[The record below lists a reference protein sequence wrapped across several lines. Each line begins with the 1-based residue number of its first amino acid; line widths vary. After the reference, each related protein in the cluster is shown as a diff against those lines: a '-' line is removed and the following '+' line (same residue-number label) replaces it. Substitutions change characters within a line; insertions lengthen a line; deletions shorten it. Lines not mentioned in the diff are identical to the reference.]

1 MGKEKKDK
9 TIASTPGTNTQTN
22 PLLLA
27 QEKFLSSLDKN
38 TRQNFFSNKYTTPEE
53 RATVWSNQAELG
65 ESLVNKYAWATPD
78 ARALNIL
85 KHFSPLV
92 EIGCGCNGYWSKL
105 MHEFGGIDVI
115 AYDAFVDEGGGKIS
129 KEQDDDEEEN
139 IKAGKRKRGNDENV
153 GKESNSMASAKSSF
167 QVLKGG
173 PEVLSSDA
181 ISNSDRTL
189 FLCYPDEEDSSSTL
203 LPMEGYPVKASHD
216 DDANNDDD
224 ANCKE
229 EDEGGNEDEEKNDED
244 VEEEEENMREIM
256 PMPMSLGY
264 QCLENYTGNTII
276 HVGELY
282 TDNTLSLEQAPWG
295 RSSSPEFQQ
304 RLASEF
310 HCILKAK
317 LTNWLHVKDTI
328 SVWKRSERCSIVF
341 QGDDDSREEEEEVE
355 YRHIPVGEILP
366 MDVAAPD
373 FKHLLQ

>member
-1 MGKEKKDK
+1 
-9 TIASTPGTNTQTN
+9 
-22 PLLLA
+22 
-27 QEKFLSSLDKN
+27 
-38 TRQNFFSNKYTTPEE
+38 
-53 RATVWSNQAELG
+53 
-65 ESLVNKYAWATPD
+65 
-78 ARALNIL
+78 
-85 KHFSPLV
+85 
-92 EIGCGCNGYWSKL
+92 
-105 MHEFGGIDVI
+105 
-115 AYDAFVDEGGGKIS
+115 
-129 KEQDDDEEEN
+129 
-139 IKAGKRKRGNDENV
+139 
-153 GKESNSMASAKSSF
+153 
-167 QVLKGG
+167 
-173 PEVLSSDA
+173 
-181 ISNSDRTL
+181 
-189 FLCYPDEEDSSSTL
+189 
-203 LPMEGYPVKASHD
+203 MEGYPVKASHD
-216 DDANNDDD
+216 DGANNDDD

-317 LTNWLHVKDTI
+317 LTNWLH
-328 SVWKRSERCSIVF
+328 
-341 QGDDDSREEEEEVE
+341 GDDDSREEEEEVE